1 MGMKKIVLKILTADD
16 FNSGRILHNIEVF
29 GKIRRIKIEI
39 FGIFSV

>member
-16 FNSGRILHNIEVF
+16 FNSGRIL
-29 GKIRRIKIEI
+29 IKIEI